1 MNKYILS
8 EGLNVLVRQNKNE
21 AWSFGIFDYET
32 EGKYYIKYSDKR
44 FCECIPYDRY
54 PWLLGKYDTPE
65 ADPYRLND
73 IALQRPAIG
82 DTYYTIA
89 MRSLLFG
96 AKVEKHT
103 WKEDATD
110 RYLLC
115 EGLVYLNY
123 SYAERAC
130 NHINQAINRARAKKV
145 ENPNGQ

>member
-21 AWSFGIFDYET
+21 AWSFGIFDYGT
-32 EGKYYIKYSDKR
+32 EGKYYIKNANEG
-44 FCECIPYDRY
+44 FAQCIPYDRF
-54 PWLLGKYDTPE
+54 PQLLGKVEKPGT
-65 ADPYRLND
+65 DPYELHD
-73 IALQRPAIG
+73 VAMQRPKKG

-89 MRSLLFG
+89 MHSLLFS

-103 WKEDATD
+103 WKEDSTD

-115 EGLVYLNY
+115 EGLVYLKY
-123 SYAERAC
+123 SYAEIAC